1 MLAVCL
7 LVVPSVYA
15 DGEAEYPTVT
25 NATKS
30 DSLLE
35 EDLDIFNIE
44 GSGTSEVTIDVGSA
58 TFQLLGDGATE
69 GVENR
74 PEGYT
79 WIGLHFKMPEN
90 ATSVEI
96 EGETDEK
103 YNEREFDEYF
113 GFNAEEL
120 KDAVTRNK
128 DAKTMTK
135 TFELTWQ
142 KDGEPKTQTINIVID
157 LESVVILE
165 QDSEEDA
172 WDYEIYHKT
181 KGDVAIELDIFY
193 SGEKL
198 PSAVDV
204 YYVPKDSKIT
214 AASIRENWKDFLGS
228 IYEFEGY
235 YSDIAMTKKFD
246 FSKPLTDDIVIY
258 IKMVDVKKETNPATG
273 DNFLTYVSLS
283 VVALT
288 GALGTGLYLRK
299 VNE

>member
-1 MLAVCL
+1 MKKKIMFIIMLAVCL

-96 EGETDEK
+96 E
-103 YNEREFDEYF
+103 N
-113 GFNAEEL
+113 
-120 KDAVTRNK
+120 
-128 DAKTMTK
+128 
-135 TFELTWQ
+135 
-142 KDGEPKTQTINIVID
+142 
-157 LESVVILE
+157 SLE
-165 QDSEEDA
+165 QEKNQEE
-172 WDYEIYHKT
+172 EKT
-181 KGDVAIELDIFY
+181 E
-193 SGEKL
+193 E
-198 PSAVDV
+198 
-204 YYVPKDSKIT
+204 
-214 AASIRENWKDFLGS
+214 
-228 IYEFEGY
+228 
-235 YSDIAMTKKFD
+235 
-246 FSKPLTDDIVIY
+246 
-258 IKMVDVKKETNPATG
+258 
-273 DNFLTYVSLS
+273 
-283 VVALT
+283 
-288 GALGTGLYLRK
+288 
-299 VNE
+299 